1 MIGDSASVLS
11 LHLTYLQDDWMTEK
25 PEWELVDND
34 EGRSYQGH
42 GSHGGPPPTPPTL
55 PQLLKA
61 LLGRWWAW
69 KVAGAAVIFG
79 ALLVLLATVAGV
91 LVVLAAGAAL
101 VSAAVA
107 KFRQWKRDSYTSGT

>member
-1 MIGDSASVLS
+1 
-11 LHLTYLQDDWMTEK
+11 MTEK
-25 PEWELVDND
+25 PEWEIVDND
-34 EGRSYQGH
+34 EQRSSYA
-42 GSHGGPPPTPPTL
+42 PPPPK
-55 PQLLKA
+55 PQSLKEILKA

-69 KVAGAAVIFG
+69 KVAGAAIVFG

-107 KFRQWKRDSYTSGT
+107 KFRKWRRDTY